1 MQQRTTNSLEA
12 GSDGGGG
19 GGGTSVALSLTGG
32 TRSGRAASGGE
43 GLGPGRGARACAAY
57 RMGSQK
63 PLLCPWLIKQVDS
76 CQYPGLHWVNEG
88 KQQFRIPWKH
98 CLRQNISAD
107 DTKIFEA
114 WATASGRYKPGIDVP
129 NPPVWK
135 RNFRSA
141 LARKKHFRRVR
152 DNRSDPH
159 DPHLVYEIQSTD
171 YPEGNSPTSS
181 TDRILKPGE
190 DEEEEEVSEE
200 DMEGVCAGCR
210 PSPRSAS
217 ITAIVKVEETPLEEP
232 VKPGASGL
240 RGEMEPVA
248 QAAWRESP
256 HSSTAAEDS
265 REGSDR
271 EMFKRRLVQMQGQM
285 LGSLSNLSVGVCEM
299 GRSLEASVSNLAQEI
314 LSGQGNISSSME
326 AMRSSVSAGNES
338 VALQRLMD
346 RVSTSLE
353 TQEEAIRGLRGCVE
367 IQGGPGR
374 ALLAVSR
381 ERALLA
387 REQRDAAREHAA
399 VMQEQRDAAREQA
412 AVVQEQRDAA
422 REQAAVMQEQR
433 DAAREQAA
441 VVQGQRDA
449 AREQAAVL
457 QEQRDA
463 AREQAAVMQEQRD
476 ASREGA
482 LLQREHAAQAR
493 EQRDAAREHAVL
505 MQEQRGAAREQAAVV
520 QQQRDAAREQ
530 AALMQGQRD
539 AAREQLA
546 AQSGRRKRQ
555 PAQERLRRAALRPRL
570 SSSRAKPP
578 ACLAAA
584 DGNKLELRLYQEVR
598 ASTEEDEDNVS
609 SAVEVDHASLPAPP
623 NTGTLEVS
631 LEGMKLFNYSPGQRL
646 LEHGNLSTNIPNCS
660 PILALPP
667 FDLSQASAIGVG
679 ILGTAPDSAW
689 AMPPQME
696 DPNTAIPS
704 TSQFKAQMKE
714 YFPNKELVTEFEV
727 SIHYRGRV
735 IANEVVKNTNG
746 LRFSYNSQSD
756 FPYLHDVRFPTTAST
771 LMSDQQQVKYTNQM
785 LERMDQGLT
794 VEVQDNLIIAR
805 RYGRC
810 RAFWSMGDN
819 PTGLEPQQISNR
831 DVTVLYSQADFNKDM
846 CAFLNSTG
854 GSPQY
859 SIWLCFG
866 ELWPDPNGKPW
877 NKKMIVVKVTPVTF
891 RLLHELAHGIG
902 ASSLRSEEMNLQLSD
917 HQLSPT
923 SFLSILEEFMD
934 IS

>member
-1 MQQRTTNSLEA
+1 MWR
-12 GSDGGGG
+12 
-19 GGGTSVALSLTGG
+19 
-32 TRSGRAASGGE
+32 GRAR
-43 GLGPGRGARACAAY
+43 PGRGARACAAY

-171 YPEGNSPTSS
+171 
-181 TDRILKPGE
+181 
-190 DEEEEEVSEE
+190 
-200 DMEGVCAGCR
+200 
-210 PSPRSAS
+210 
-217 ITAIVKVEETPLEEP
+217 
-232 VKPGASGL
+232 
-240 RGEMEPVA
+240 
-248 QAAWRESP
+248 Q
-256 HSSTAAEDS
+256 
-265 REGSDR
+265 
-271 EMFKRRLVQMQGQM
+271 
-285 LGSLSNLSVGVCEM
+285 
-299 GRSLEASVSNLAQEI
+299 EA
-314 LSGQGNISSSME
+314 
-326 AMRSSVSAGNES
+326 
-338 VALQRLMD
+338 
-346 RVSTSLE
+346 
-353 TQEEAIRGLRGCVE
+353 
-367 IQGGPGR
+367 
-374 ALLAVSR
+374 
-381 ERALLA
+381 
-387 REQRDAAREHAA
+387 
-399 VMQEQRDAAREQA
+399 
-412 AVVQEQRDAA
+412 
-422 REQAAVMQEQR
+422 
-433 DAAREQAA
+433 
-441 VVQGQRDA
+441 
-449 AREQAAVL
+449 
-457 QEQRDA
+457 
-463 AREQAAVMQEQRD
+463 
-476 ASREGA
+476 
-482 LLQREHAAQAR
+482 
-493 EQRDAAREHAVL
+493 
-505 MQEQRGAAREQAAVV
+505 
-520 QQQRDAAREQ
+520 
-530 AALMQGQRD
+530 
-539 AAREQLA
+539 
-546 AQSGRRKRQ
+546 
-555 PAQERLRRAALRPRL
+555 
-570 SSSRAKPP
+570 
-578 ACLAAA
+578 
-584 DGNKLELRLYQEVR
+584 R
-598 ASTEEDEDNVS
+598 ASTEEDEDHVS

-631 LEGMKLFNYSPGQRL
+631 LEDMKLFDYSPGSSGQRL

-679 ILGTAPDSAW
+679 ILGTAPDGAW

-714 YFPNKELVTEFEV
+714 YFPNKALVTEFEV
-727 SIHYRGRV
+727 SIYYRGRR
-735 IANEVVKNTNG
+735 IANEVVKNTHG

-810 RAFWSMGDN
+810 RAFWSMGEN

-831 DVTVLYSQADFNKDM
+831 DVTVLYSQADFNRDM

-877 NKKMIVVKVTPVTF
+877 NKKMIVVKVTPVTY
-891 RLLHELAHGIG
+891 RLLLELAHGIG
-902 ASSLRSEEMNLQLSD
+902 ASSLRSDEMNLQLSD

-923 SFLSILEEFMD
+923 SFRSILEEFMD